1 MGVEEVETVEEVEMG
16 VEVEVLFKIRE
27 YFFRQIEKPMCLF
40 MFYCIILD
48 IIGDGGGGNGAG
60 GAGNGGNT
68 GAQGPPG
75 PQGPPG
81 AVLQDHLILILIH
94 ENASYINGRSPS

>member
-1 MGVEEVETVEEVEMG
+1 
-16 VEVEVLFKIRE
+16 
-27 YFFRQIEKPMCLF
+27 MCLF

-48 IIGDGGGGNGAG
+48 IIGDGGGGNGGG

-94 ENASYINGRSPS
+94 EKASY

>member
-1 MGVEEVETVEEVEMG
+1 
-16 VEVEVLFKIRE
+16 
-27 YFFRQIEKPMCLF
+27 MCLF

-48 IIGDGGGGNGAG
+48 IIGDDGGGNGGG

-94 ENASYINGRSPS
+94 EKASY

>member
-1 MGVEEVETVEEVEMG
+1 
-16 VEVEVLFKIRE
+16 
-27 YFFRQIEKPMCLF
+27 MCLF
-40 MFYCIILD
+40 MFYCITFD

-81 AVLQDHLILILIH
+81 AVLQEHLILILIQL
-94 ENASYINGRSPS
+94 YKWQKPVLI

>member
-1 MGVEEVETVEEVEMG
+1 
-16 VEVEVLFKIRE
+16 
-27 YFFRQIEKPMCLF
+27 MCLF
-40 MFYCIILD
+40 MFYCITFD

-94 ENASYINGRSPS
+94 EKASYINGRSPP